1 MAGVDVN
8 VGSISFQATT
18 NDAFFRSMAS
28 GTWETQTVHALESL
42 VRPGS
47 RFIDIGAWE
56 GPVTLH
62 AAALGASVEAY
73 EPDPVARER
82 LERNLAANPALRE
95 RVTVHDSALSD
106 RNGSAALAAGH
117 LGDSGASLVR
127 ASDDFETTSVPTVD
141 AAEVVADIA
150 GADMLKIDTEGGEYT
165 IMPRMR
171 AVLEQRRPSL
181 LLSVHLYPFREPFAR
196 WPKVARGPMFRLRAL
211 PKQAAILR
219 SLRFYPYRYV
229 AAAGDWAPFRG
240 LTVLRA
246 FVSVDTKDFLFLTAP
261 LPPRS

>member
-1 MAGVDVN
+1 
-8 VGSISFQATT
+8 
-18 NDAFFRSMAS
+18 
-28 GTWETQTVHALESL
+28 
-42 VRPGS
+42 
-47 RFIDIGAWE
+47 
-56 GPVTLH
+56 
-62 AAALGASVEAY
+62 
-73 EPDPVARER
+73 
-82 LERNLAANPALRE
+82 
-95 RVTVHDSALSD
+95 
-106 RNGSAALAAGH
+106 
-117 LGDSGASLVR
+117 
-127 ASDDFETTSVPTVD
+127 
-141 AAEVVADIA
+141 
-150 GADMLKIDTEGGEYT
+150 MLKIDTEGGEYV

-246 FVSVDTKDFLFLTAP
+246 FCVGRHEGLP
-261 LPPRS
+261 LPHRPPAASELEEARAARGGPPARGPAWR

>member
-82 LERNLAANPALRE
+82 LERNLAANPALARAGDRPRQRAE
-95 RVTVHDSALSD
+95 RPQ
-106 RNGSAALAAGH
+106 R
-117 LGDSGASLVR
+117 
-127 ASDDFETTSVPTVD
+127 
-141 AAEVVADIA
+141 
-150 GADMLKIDTEGGEYT
+150 
-165 IMPRMR
+165 
-171 AVLEQRRPSL
+171 QRR
-181 LLSVHLYPFREPFAR
+181 
-196 WPKVARGPMFRLRAL
+196 
-211 PKQAAILR
+211 
-219 SLRFYPYRYV
+219 
-229 AAAGDWAPFRG
+229 AGRR
-240 LTVLRA
+240 T
-246 FVSVDTKDFLFLTAP
+246 
-261 LPPRS
+261 PRR